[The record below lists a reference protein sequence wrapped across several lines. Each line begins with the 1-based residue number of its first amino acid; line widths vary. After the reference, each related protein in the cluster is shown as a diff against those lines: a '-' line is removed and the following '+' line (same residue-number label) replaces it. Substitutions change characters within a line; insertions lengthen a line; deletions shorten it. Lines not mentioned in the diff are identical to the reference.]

1 MTNDQA
7 APYSEIYPAGDEG
20 FFIRF
25 GNDISAQAHERIFA
39 CLEILDEKKP
49 DWLID
54 SIPSYLSI
62 LVLYD
67 CLKIQA
73 DEVCSWIKQNLHQIP
88 KRPISHHL
96 VEIPVWYSPDVAP
109 DLEDLA
115 KSKQLSIEEFVALHT
130 APDYLVYMLG
140 FKPGFPFLGGLDR
153 RLWTPRHAAPRLEVA
168 AGSVG
173 IGGKQTGI
181 YPVKSPGGWRIVG
194 RTPLRIFNLTPEAR
208 DAASF
213 RPESCFRILP
223 GDTVKFFSIDGD
235 AYRELGGK

>member
-7 APYSEIYPAGDEG
+7 APYTEIYAAGDEG

-25 GNDISAQAHERIFA
+25 GDDISPQTHQRIFG

-49 DWLID
+49 EWLID
-54 SIPSYLSI
+54 AIPSYLSI

-67 CLKIQA
+67 CLKIHA
-73 DEVCSWIKQNLHQIP
+73 DDVRSWIEQTLHQIP
-88 KRPISHHL
+88 KQPVSHRM

-115 KSKQLSIEEFVALHT
+115 QSKGLSLEAFVDLHT
-130 APDYLVYMLG
+130 APEYLVYMLG
-140 FKPGFPFLGGLDR
+140 FKPGFPFLGGLDP
-153 RLWTPRHAAPRLEVA
+153 RLWTRRHAAPRLEVA

-194 RTPLRIFNLTPEAR
+194 RTPLRVFNLPPGAR
-208 DAASF
+208 DAAPF
-213 RPESCFRILP
+213 RPEICFRILP
-223 GDTVKFFSIDGD
+223 GDRVKFFSIDGD